1 MYIPL
6 NADTNLR
13 QNNLRNPE
21 GPKAV
26 DFPEAVKNKPGA
38 QQHN

>member
-6 NADTNLR
+6 NADTDLR

-21 GPKAV
+21 GAKAV
-26 DFPEAVKNKPGA
+26 DFPEAIKKKPA
-38 QQHN
+38 PAQHN